1 MLGTGGMQVRKGRSQ
16 HPSQTRPWGTR
27 IFSYGSPTI
36 RIFLPGRPD
45 YRKFAALLLVIWT
58 AWVIEGVAP
67 GEDGQFGD
75 AGSFYIPHRIEY
87 QAYPLRY
94 RSPVELEGTLRSIL
108 GDLPGV
114 RVLTD
119 PSRREILIS
128 APPEF
133 QGLIEQLIT
142 RLDQPPTASWS
153 QQAPQGGLEV
163 RTYRCPGPNLE
174 HVAEYIRSVFRAEAN
189 LRVAADPGTSRLFV
203 VASPQLHAQ
212 IEKIVSN
219 FGGSPDPSFPPAPT
233 AGNFSQGLIPGIP
246 QPQLVSSTPG
256 IPEGPGENPLRGQ
269 EILPFSGGMPQIL
282 GSTPPPPPPPASAPH
297 KETEPVVTALLAR
310 NRPVAGATPHPPDS
324 SELETLFVEVPRENL
339 RQVRQQL
346 ELLLGARLEP
356 LATPQPNRA
365 ELRFQDLRGRSLQ
378 LGFDPTNGGVWIEG
392 HPLLARQMAAL
403 LRALAAESGPESTC
417 KVLPLGRVDPEKLRE
432 AVEAYRTKEP
442 IPGGSQGSG
451 GQSLPDPGT
460 GDTSSLEPRAGGGL
474 MSQVA
479 PLLGADGTQLLQD
492 LSRRIQPTGSMAWSG
507 DSVVPAS
514 YTATQVPGE
523 AAAGGEP
530 SAQVPGQAPPQ
541 EQPAQPLLPG
551 IRGDVEV
558 ETLPDLDVII
568 LRGRQRDVEELSR
581 IIAEL
586 ERLSAI
592 AEPKIEV
599 YRLRHVNCLA
609 LSRLILEVQTD
620 LVGNRQGRVRITP
633 LVKPNALLLIGWG
646 EALEVIKQLI
656 EKLDQPVSPQTE
668 LRIFPLKRANAN
680 AARTTIAG
688 AFVARGGLS
697 PDVQVVADIPTN
709 SLIVRAAP
717 SDMREVEL
725 LIRQLESESQAVLQT
740 RLFKLR
746 FTLATDLAGTLQ
758 SAISGAIGGLQRKSA
773 VLELV
778 GVDREKHEIIR
789 SGLLADVQI
798 VPDPH
803 TNTLVVTAPPES
815 MELVAALIAELDV
828 PTAVA
833 QIKVFRVFNAD
844 ATALANLLRTL
855 FPPQP
860 AGAQLAGAEGETTLV
875 PLRFSVDVRTNSI
888 IATGSRG
895 DLAIVE
901 ALLLRLD
908 EEEVRQRVNTV
919 YRLKNAPAV
928 DVARSINDFLRSE
941 RQLQLAAPGVLS
953 PFQQIEAEVV
963 VVPEPV
969 SNALIISATPRFFPD
984 IMELVEK
991 LDELPPQ
998 VIIQA
1003 LIVEVE
1009 LGRLEE
1015 FGAEF
1020 GLQDSVLFDR
1030 SVVTAASMT
1039 PGFNFNNAPLGNA
1052 GTPASLAT
1060 KDNIGTQGLTHFSLG
1075 RVNTEVGYGGLVFA
1089 ASSQNLSILLRALQ
1103 DRRQLRVLAR
1113 PQIMTLDNQPA
1124 FIQVGK
1130 RVPRIIGTRFYAGT
1144 QFNAVELEP
1153 VGLILSVTPRIS
1165 PDGTVVMQVDAEK
1178 SELGPESEGI
1188 PVSISG
1194 GEVIRSPS
1202 VNVTTAQ
1209 TTVSAGDGETIV
1221 IGGLI
1226 TKYNTFGSR
1235 RIPYLAD
1242 IPLVGRLFRMDTG
1255 RERRSELLIILT
1267 PRVVRNP
1274 EDAERIKQ
1282 EETARIN
1289 WVLSDVLEIHGPV
1302 GIPGENSVI
1311 QGDDG
1316 VPVVFPALTP
1326 CWTLRTRGCPPSGGR
1341 PIELQV
1347 PQMVPSTPESRKPEP
1362 TIAPQQELSPH
1373 IPNPGVMPQGT

>member
-1 MLGTGGMQVRKGRSQ
+1 MQARRGCSQ
-16 HPSQTRPWGTR
+16 HRGQTAHRGVKV
-27 IFSYGSPTI
+27 FSCGFPTV

-45 YRKFAALLLVIWT
+45 YPKFAALLLVFWI
-58 AWVIEGVAP
+58 AWPIEVVAF
-67 GEDGQFGD
+67 GQDGQYGN
-75 AGSFYIPHRIEY
+75 GGPLYLPERIEY

-128 APPEF
+128 APPQF
-133 QGLIEQLIT
+133 QGLIGQLIT
-142 RLDQPPTASWS
+142 RLDQPPTATLP
-153 QQAPQGGLEV
+153 QPAAQGGLEV
-163 RTYRCPGPNLE
+163 RSYRCPGPNLE
-174 HVAEYIRSVFRAEAN
+174 NVAEYIRAVFRAEPN

-203 VASPQLHAQ
+203 VATPQLHAQ
-212 IEKIVSN
+212 IEKMLSN
-219 FGGSPDPSFPPAPT
+219 FGGTPDPSFPSGPATSNP
-233 AGNFSQGLIPGIP
+233 SQGLTPGSL
-246 QPQLVSSTPG
+246 QPELLSSTPG
-256 IPEGPGENPLRGQ
+256 IVAGPAENPLRGQ
-269 EILPFSGGMPQIL
+269 ELWPLSGGMPQIS
-282 GSTPPPPPPPASAPH
+282 GGNPPTPPPAASGSQR
-297 KETEPVVTALLAR
+297 ETEPIVTALLPR
-310 NRPVAGATPHPPDS
+310 SRPTAGSTLHPADS
-324 SELETLFVEVPRENL
+324 SELDTLFVEVPRENL
-339 RQVRQQL
+339 RQVREQL
-346 ELLLGARLEP
+346 GLLLGAKLEP
-356 LATPQPNRA
+356 LATPQPGRA
-365 ELRFQDLRGRSLQ
+365 EVRFQDLRGRWLQ
-378 LGFDPTNGGVWIEG
+378 LGFDPTNGGIWIQG
-392 HPLLARQMAAL
+392 HPILARQMAAL
-403 LRALAAESGPESTC
+403 VRALSAESGPESTC
-417 KVLPLGRVDPEKLRE
+417 RVLPLGRVDPEKVRQ
-432 AVEAYRTKEP
+432 AVEAYRAKEGY
-442 IPGGSQGSG
+442 PGRKEGSG
-451 GQSLPDPGT
+451 GQPSAHPGDGATSLWDA
-460 GDTSSLEPRAGGGL
+460 RGGKGL
-474 MSQVA
+474 MEQIT
-479 PLLGADGTQLLQD
+479 PLLGVSGTEVPGGF
-492 LSRRIQPTGSMAWSG
+492 SGGPARRESVGPPA
-507 DSVVPAS
+507 DSVMPAS
-514 YTATQVPGE
+514 FLAAQVGGEAATPGE
-523 AAAGGEP
+523 APG
-530 SAQVPGQAPPQ
+530 QVPGQPPT
-541 EQPAQPLLPG
+541 EGQPAQPLLPA
-551 IRGDVEV
+551 IRGDVDV

-592 AEPKIEV
+592 TEPKIEV
-599 YRLRHVNCLA
+599 YRLRHVNCMA
-609 LSRLILEVQTD
+609 LTRLILEVQTD
-620 LVGNRQGRVRITP
+620 LVGTRQGRVRITP

-697 PDVQVVADIPTN
+697 PEVQVVADIPTN

-717 SDMREVEL
+717 NDMREVEL

-758 SAISGAIGGLQRKSA
+758 SAISAAVGGFQRKSA

-789 SGLLADVQI
+789 SGLLTDVQI

-1030 SVVTAASMT
+1030 SVVTAASIT
-1039 PGFNFNNAPLGNA
+1039 PGFNFNNAPLGNSGSA
-1052 GTPASLAT
+1052 ASLAT

-1075 RVNTEVGYGGLVFA
+1075 RMNTELGYGGLVFA

-1242 IPLVGRLFRMDTG
+1242 IPLIGRLFRMDLA

-1282 EETARIN
+1282 QETARIN
-1289 WVLSDVLEIHGPV
+1289 WVLSDVLEIHGPI
-1302 GIPGENSVI
+1302 GIPGENSVM

-1316 VPVVFPALTP
+1316 VPVIFPALTP
-1326 CWTLRTRGCPPSGGR
+1326 CWSLRSRKCPPSGAR

-1347 PQMVPSTPESRKPEP
+1347 PQIVPSTPESGKPEP

>member
-1 MLGTGGMQVRKGRSQ
+1 MQVTKAFSGHPVQTSGRKEMIASLRTPNWRFYPLGGQ
-16 HPSQTRPWGTR
+16 CEWG
-27 IFSYGSPTI
+27 FAA
-36 RIFLPGRPD
+36 IFLGIWLGCLFPGPVHGQTGESREPG
-45 YRKFAALLLVIWT
+45 LLSVPQR
-58 AWVIEGVAP
+58 V
-67 GEDGQFGD
+67 
-75 AGSFYIPHRIEY
+75 EY

-94 RSPVELEGTLRSIL
+94 RSPAEVEATLHTIL

-114 RVLTD
+114 RILID
-119 PSRREILIS
+119 SPRREILVS
-128 APPEF
+128 APAEF
-133 QGLIEQLIT
+133 QGLIGQLIT
-142 RLDQPPTASWS
+142 RLDQPPVPSPS
-153 QQAPQGGLEV
+153 QQALEV
-163 RTYRCPGPNLE
+163 RCYRCPRQHLE
-174 HVAEYIRSVFRAEAN
+174 KAAEQIRAMFRAEPN
-189 LRVAADPGTSRLFV
+189 LRVAPDPGTSRLFV
-203 VASPQLHAQ
+203 VASPYLYPEIERILSSFGATPEAGFTSGNPPDVLAQ
-212 IEKIVSN
+212 GNIS
-219 FGGSPDPSFPPAPT
+219 GGPVPQIAGPRPGPS
-233 AGNFSQGLIPGIP
+233 PGI
-246 QPQLVSSTPG
+246 
-256 IPEGPGENPLRGQ
+256 GENPLRELEGQ
-269 EILPFSGGMPQIL
+269 VLSREPPTLTGIPPLERSMPSL
-282 GSTPPPPPPPASAPH
+282 TAPGQA
-297 KETEPVVTALLAR
+297 EPVVTAFLPR
-310 NRPVAGATPHPPDS
+310 NRPATGAPPPES
-324 SELETLFVEVPRENL
+324 SEEETLFVEVPKESL
-339 RQVRQQL
+339 RQVREQL
-346 ELLLGARLEP
+346 ELLLGAKLEP
-356 LATPQPNRA
+356 LAAPLPGRA

-378 LGFDPTNGGVWIEG
+378 LGFDANHAGVWIQG
-392 HPLLARQMAAL
+392 HRLLARQMATL
-403 LRALAAESGPESTC
+403 VRALSASWGPENSC
-417 KVLPLGRVDPEKLRE
+417 KVLPLGRVDPEKLRQ
-432 AVEAYRTKEP
+432 AVEAYRAKEGY
-442 IPGGSQGSG
+442 PGRKEGSG
-451 GQSLPDPGT
+451 GQPSAHPGDGATSLWDA
-460 GDTSSLEPRAGGGL
+460 RGGKGL
-474 MSQVA
+474 MEQIT
-479 PLLGADGTQLLQD
+479 PLLGVSGTEVPGGF
-492 LSRRIQPTGSMAWSG
+492 SGGPARRESVGLPA
-507 DSVVPAS
+507 DSVMPAS
-514 YTATQVPGE
+514 FLAAQVGGEAATPGE
-523 AAAGGEP
+523 APG
-530 SAQVPGQAPPQ
+530 QVPGQPPT
-541 EQPAQPLLPG
+541 EGQPAQPLLPA
-551 IRGDVEV
+551 IRGDVDV

-581 IIAEL
+581 LIAEL

-592 AEPKIEV
+592 TEPKIEV

-609 LSRLILEVQTD
+609 LARLILEVQTD
-620 LVGNRQGRVRITP
+620 LVGTRQGRVRITP

-680 AARTTIAG
+680 VARTTIAG
-688 AFVARGGLS
+688 AFVPRGGLS

-758 SAISGAIGGLQRKSA
+758 SAISAAVGGFQRKSA
-773 VLELV
+773 VLELI
-778 GVDREKHEIIR
+778 GVDREKHEVIR
-789 SGLLADVQI
+789 SGLLTDVQI

-803 TNTLVVTAPPES
+803 TNTLVVTAPAES

-844 ATALANLLRTL
+844 ATALAALLRTL

-908 EEEVRQRVNTV
+908 EEEVRQRVTTV

-928 DVARSINDFLRSE
+928 DVARSINEFLRTE

-1009 LGRLEE
+1009 LGRVDE

-1030 SVVTAASMT
+1030 SVVTAASIT
-1039 PGFNFNNAPLGNA
+1039 PGFNFNNAPLGNSGSA
-1052 GTPASLAT
+1052 ASLAT

-1075 RVNTEVGYGGLVFA
+1075 RMNTELGYGGLVFA

-1209 TTVSAGDGETIV
+1209 TTVSASDGETIV

-1242 IPLVGRLFRMDTG
+1242 IPLIGRLFRMDTG

-1267 PRVVRNP
+1267 PRVVRDP

-1282 EETARIN
+1282 QETARIN
-1289 WVLSDVLEIHGPV
+1289 WVLSDVLEIHGPIGV
-1302 GIPGENSVI
+1302 PGDGSIMLSE
-1311 QGDDG
+1311 DG
-1316 VPVVFPALTP
+1316 VPVVFPALNP
-1326 CWTLRTRGCPPSGGR
+1326 RGILRGKGCPTPATK
-1341 PIELQV
+1341 PIEMQIPQTSPPV
-1347 PQMVPSTPESRKPEP
+1347 PQGSQPQPTVAPEQQP
-1362 TIAPQQELSPH
+1362 PQ
-1373 IPNPGVMPQGT
+1373 IPNPAIPP